1 MPENVKVLLSYAY
14 LLSSAAFI
22 PSPSVI
28 FWASKNTVC
37 AFGGW
42 QLRFSHFLFESQRII
57 ITHVLLQL
65 GVNRKSVKTLY
76 KIYYDAIFGYLFL
89 KVLDLSY
96 LKNRNTSQH
105 FTSTSTVV
113 IKLVENWP
121 LFFFFVPLFH
131 HSITIHRFAS
141 SFWTLI

>member
-1 MPENVKVLLSYAY
+1 MPKNVKASLSYAY
-14 LLSSAAFI
+14 LPSTAAFI
-22 PSPSVI
+22 PSPLVI

-76 KIYYDAIFGYLFL
+76 KIYYNAIFGYLFL
-89 KVLDLSY
+89 KVLGLSY
-96 LKNRNTSQH
+96 LKNCNTSQS
-105 FTSTSTVV
+105 FTSTFTVV
-113 IKLVENWP
+113 IKLMENWP
-121 LFFFFVPLFH
+121 LFFFFIPLFH
-131 HSITIHRFAS
+131 HSITIHRFSS
-141 SFWTLI
+141 SF